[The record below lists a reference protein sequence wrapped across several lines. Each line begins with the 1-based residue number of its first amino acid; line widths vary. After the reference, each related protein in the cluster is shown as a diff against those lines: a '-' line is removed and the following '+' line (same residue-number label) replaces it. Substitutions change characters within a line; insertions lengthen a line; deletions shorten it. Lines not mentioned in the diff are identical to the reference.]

1 MWKQR
6 TRNLENRWRSVD
18 MEYRGIKEDERL
30 VSVTPSQ
37 RQMMQTF
44 KRFQNGIQRE
54 RMGMFLEQII
64 MTAYSEMKLA
74 AGN

>member
-1 MWKQR
+1 
-6 TRNLENRWRSVD
+6 
-18 MEYRGIKEDERL
+18 MEYRGMKEAERL

-44 KRFQNGIQRE
+44 KRFRNGIQRE
-54 RMGMFLEQII
+54 RMGMLLEQII

>member
-1 MWKQR
+1 
-6 TRNLENRWRSVD
+6 
-18 MEYRGIKEDERL
+18 MEYRGMKEDERL

-44 KRFQNGIQRE
+44 KRFQNGIQGE

-74 AGN
+74 TGN

>member
-1 MWKQR
+1 MWKQL
-6 TRNLENRWRSVD
+6 TGNLENRWRSVD
-18 MEYRGIKEDERL
+18 MEYRGMKEDERL
-30 VSVTPSQ
+30 VSVKPSQ

>member
-1 MWKQR
+1 MWKQL
-6 TRNLENRWRSVD
+6 TGNLENRWRSVD
-18 MEYRGIKEDERL
+18 MEYRGMKEAERL

-44 KRFQNGIQRE
+44 KRFRNGIQRE

>member
-1 MWKQR
+1 
-6 TRNLENRWRSVD
+6 
-18 MEYRGIKEDERL
+18 MEYRGMKEDERL

-44 KRFQNGIQRE
+44 KRFRNGIQRE
-54 RMGMFLEQII
+54 RMGMLLEQII

-74 AGN
+74 TGN

>member
-1 MWKQR
+1 
-6 TRNLENRWRSVD
+6 
-18 MEYRGIKEDERL
+18 MEYRGMKEDERL
-30 VSVTPSQ
+30 VSVKPSQ

-44 KRFQNGIQRE
+44 KRFRNGIQRE
-54 RMGMFLEQII
+54 RMGMLLEQII

>member
-1 MWKQR
+1 
-6 TRNLENRWRSVD
+6 

-30 VSVTPSQ
+30 VSVKPSQ

-44 KRFQNGIQRE
+44 KRFRNGIQRE
-54 RMGMFLEQII
+54 RMGMLLEQII

>member
-1 MWKQR
+1 MWKQL
-6 TRNLENRWRSVD
+6 TGNLENRWRSVD
-18 MEYRGIKEDERL
+18 MEYRGMKEDERL

-44 KRFQNGIQRE
+44 KRFRNGIQRE
-54 RMGMFLEQII
+54 RMGMLLEQII

>member
-1 MWKQR
+1 
-6 TRNLENRWRSVD
+6 
-18 MEYRGIKEDERL
+18 MEYRGMKEDERL

-44 KRFQNGIQRE
+44 KRFRNGIQKG

-74 AGN
+74 TGN

>member
-1 MWKQR
+1 MWKQL
-6 TRNLENRWRSVD
+6 TGNLENRWRSVD
-18 MEYRGIKEDERL
+18 MEYRGMKEDERL
-30 VSVTPSQ
+30 VSVKPSQ

-74 AGN
+74 TGN

>member
-1 MWKQR
+1 
-6 TRNLENRWRSVD
+6 

-30 VSVTPSQ
+30 VSVKPSQ

-44 KRFQNGIQRE
+44 KRFRNGIQRE

>member
-1 MWKQR
+1 MWKQL
-6 TRNLENRWRSVD
+6 TGNLENRWRSVD

-74 AGN
+74 TGN

>member
-1 MWKQR
+1 
-6 TRNLENRWRSVD
+6 
-18 MEYRGIKEDERL
+18 MEYRGMKEDERL
-30 VSVTPSQ
+30 VSVKPSQ

-44 KRFQNGIQRE
+44 KRFRNGIQWE

-74 AGN
+74 AGD

>member
-1 MWKQR
+1 
-6 TRNLENRWRSVD
+6 
-18 MEYRGIKEDERL
+18 MEYRGMKEDERL

-44 KRFQNGIQRE
+44 KRFRNGIQRE

-64 MTAYSEMKLA
+64 MTAYLEMKLA
-74 AGN
+74 TGN

>member
-1 MWKQR
+1 MWKQL
-6 TRNLENRWRSVD
+6 TGNLENRWRSVD
-18 MEYRGIKEDERL
+18 MEYRGMKEAERL

-44 KRFQNGIQRE
+44 KRFRNGIQRE
-54 RMGMFLEQII
+54 RMGMLLEQII

>member
-1 MWKQR
+1 
-6 TRNLENRWRSVD
+6 
-18 MEYRGIKEDERL
+18 MEYRGMKEDERL

-44 KRFQNGIQRE
+44 KRFRNGIQRE